1 MFGIQSVTKAVMR
14 IILFAH
20 VFATLSMVGV
30 IWFVQLVHYPMFA
43 NVGLSGFI
51 DYHAVHRRRISWVVV
66 PLMFVEA
73 ISAGLLIWRT
83 PAEIATLTLWIATI
97 LLALIWISTFA
108 VQVPLHNRLSRDGD
122 PGTVKRLV
130 ATNWVRTVLWTARGL
145 LVGWM
150 AVRVV
155 T

>member
-1 MFGIQSVTKAVMR
+1 MR
-14 IILFAH
+14 TVLFAH

-43 NVGLSGFI
+43 TVDRAGFI
-51 DYHAVHRRRISWVVV
+51 EYHAVHMRRTSWVVV

-73 ISAGLLIWRT
+73 ISAGLLIWWT
-83 PAEIATLTLWIATI
+83 PPAISSLTLWIAAI

-122 PGTVKRLV
+122 PGTVKLLV

-150 AVRVV
+150 VV
-155 T
+155 HVLS